1 MPELLGA
8 WRSGQADEDDLKRF
22 GQLWQ
27 DRVRRIF
34 LAGSSVVQAASW
46 P

>member
-8 WRSGQADEDDLKRF
+8 WRSGQADEDDIRLF
-22 GQLWQ
+22 GDLWQ

-34 LAGSSVVQAASW
+34 SAASQVVQVTFW